1 MPGLELDHMDT
12 SVRPCDDFFR
22 FANGKWLERTKI
34 PDEEATY
41 GGFLEVRDR
50 NLEILKKVAEVA
62 AKAEAPAGSV
72 EQKVGDYWA
81 SGMDESAVEAAGI
94 APLQPELALIEGLTD
109 RAQVAAL
116 LARLQR
122 GRSGAGFGVAV
133 RQDPGDSTKNILWFQ
148 QGGLG
153 LPDRDYYLK
162 DDARSREIRVRYVA
176 HVARMLEM
184 LARYRGAEG
193 EASGRPDPAEREM
206 ASYGAATVM
215 TMETRLALASMTRV
229 DQRDPYKTYN
239 KMTVA
244 QLLERAPG
252 FDWRTY
258 LGTLGAG
265 VEDLNV
271 RQPAFIT
278 ELAKALADVP
288 LEQLRTYLRWH
299 LVLFAANALPKRFV
313 DEHFD
318 FHQRELQGVKEQRP
332 RWKRILESMDNS
344 IGEELG
350 QLYVKAAFSPEAKRR
365 VLELVDD
372 IRAALGDRIR
382 GLEWMGEETKA
393 QARRKLDAFAV
404 KMAYPDKWRDHSALE
419 IVRGEHLR
427 NVFRAREW
435 RLQRDLAKLGKPVD
449 RTEWLMSPQT
459 VNAYYNPLMNEI
471 VFPAGILQPPF
482 FDPEAD
488 DPVNYGAIGMVIG
501 HEMSHGFDDAG
512 SRYDA
517 DGNLKEWWTPD
528 DRKEYESRTDLIVKQ
543 YEGYEPLPGQKIN
556 GKLTLGENIGD
567 IGGIKIAWAALQR
580 MLERRGRPGT
590 VDGYTAEQRFFL
602 GLAQSW
608 RNKIRDE
615 ALRVRLNID
624 PHSPAVYRVLGP
636 LSNMPEFHESFGCGD
651 GSPMIRPADARPA
664 IW

>member
-1 MPGLELDHMDT
+1 MPGLELRDLDT

-50 NLEILKKVAEVA
+50 NLEVLKKVAEDA
-62 AKAEAPAGSV
+62 AKTPAPKGTV

-81 SGMDESAVEAAGI
+81 SGMEEAAIEAAGI
-94 APLQPELALIEGLTD
+94 APLQPELALIDSLTD
-109 RAQVAAL
+109 RAQLAAL
-116 LARLQR
+116 LATLQR
-122 GRSGAGFGVAV
+122 GRSGAGFVVAV
-133 RQDPGDSTKNILWFQ
+133 RQDPGDSTRNMLWFQ
-148 QGGLG
+148 QAGLG

-162 DDARSREIRVRYVA
+162 DDARSREIRVRYVG
-176 HVARMLEM
+176 HVARMLGLLGDKDDE
-184 LARYRGAEG
+184 AR
-193 EASGRPDPAEREM
+193 
-206 ASYGAATVM
+206 YGAATVM
-215 TMETRLALASMTRV
+215 TIETRLALASMTRV
-229 DQRDPYKTYN
+229 EQRDPYKTYN
-239 KMTVA
+239 KMTIA
-244 QLLERAPG
+244 QLAERAPG

-258 LGTLGAG
+258 LGTLGAD
-265 VEDLNV
+265 VDEVNV
-271 RQPAFIT
+271 RQPAFIA

-288 LEQLRTYLRWH
+288 LEQIRTYLRWH

-318 FHQRELQGVKEQRP
+318 FHLRELQGVKEQRP
-332 RWKRILESMDNS
+332 RWKRILESMDHS
-344 IGEELG
+344 MGEELG

-365 VLELVDD
+365 VLELVADL
-372 IRAALGDRIR
+372 RAALSERIR
-382 GLEWMGEETKA
+382 GLEWMGDETKA
-393 QARRKLDAFAV
+393 QASRKLDAFAV
-404 KMAYPDKWRDHSALE
+404 KMAYPDAWRDHSALE
-419 IVRGEHLR
+419 VVRGEHLR

-449 RTEWLMSPQT
+449 RGEWFMSPQT

-482 FDPEAD
+482 FDPDAD
-488 DPVNYGAIGMVIG
+488 DAVNYGAIGMVIG

-517 DGNLKEWWTPD
+517 DGNLKEWWTKD
-528 DRKEYESRTDLIVKQ
+528 DRAAYESRTDLIVKQ

-567 IGGIKIAWAALQR
+567 IGGIKIAWAAFQR
-580 MLERRGRPGT
+580 MLERRGRPAK

-636 LSNMPEFHESFGCGD
+636 LSNMPEFHAAFGCGD
-651 GSPMIRPADARPA
+651 GSPMIRPAEARPT